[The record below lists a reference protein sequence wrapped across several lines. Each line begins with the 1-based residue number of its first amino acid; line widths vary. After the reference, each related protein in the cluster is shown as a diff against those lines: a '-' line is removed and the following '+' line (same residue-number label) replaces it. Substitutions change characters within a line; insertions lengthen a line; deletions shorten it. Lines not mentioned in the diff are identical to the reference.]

1 MTRFLLML
9 PVSLPALRIF
19 PFCNQL
25 RPGFSRAN
33 ELILSQPVRTALWWG
48 PGAPWGVVY
57 RVSLSRNPQRR
68 KLSEGK
74 AAGPKSLL
82 PEEIWAVVPQSA
94 RLSWAHQEML
104 SLGCPYDME
113 GVWPS
118 RWLWSLLS
126 SRDMLFKGASSCA
139 GGTGA
144 FQVLRASGH
153 ARERMALFLEGVSSA
168 LLSEHIHVTKPC
180 WGPIPA
186 S

>member
-1 MTRFLLML
+1 M
-9 PVSLPALRIF
+9 
-19 PFCNQL
+19 
-25 RPGFSRAN
+25 
-33 ELILSQPVRTALWWG
+33 G
-48 PGAPWGVVY
+48 PGG
-57 RVSLSRNPQRR
+57 SLGSGLQGIIEQKSSVQKALQR
-68 KLSEGK
+68 EGSSG
-74 AAGPKSLL
+74 AAGRKSLL
-82 PEEIWAVVPQSA
+82 PEEIWAVVPQST
-94 RLSWAHQEML
+94 RLPWAHQEML

-144 FQVLRASGH
+144 FQVLHASGR

-168 LLSEHIHVTKPC
+168 LLSQHIHITKPC